1 MTEAQD
7 LNGDDE
13 SIAARIAHVLA
24 ERGIDRIFG
33 LQGGHIQP
41 I

>member
-13 SIAARIAHVLA
+13 SIAAWIAHVLA
-24 ERGIDRIFG
+24 ERRIDRIFG
-33 LQGGHIQP
+33 L
-41 I
+41 